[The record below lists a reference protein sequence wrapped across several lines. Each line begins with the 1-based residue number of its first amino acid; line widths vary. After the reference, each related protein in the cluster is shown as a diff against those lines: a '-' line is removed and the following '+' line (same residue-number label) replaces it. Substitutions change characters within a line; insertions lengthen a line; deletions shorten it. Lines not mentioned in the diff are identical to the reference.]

1 MRYTLTALLLLLYTS
16 SCFANDLLLDYW
28 QYDKYLAQ
36 HPTQSA
42 LTQAMHQRIY
52 QAPVPLYVRQD
63 KPIEI
68 DIVYPGTQLSDY
80 WWRNIK
86 ALELRLNELGVD
98 YRLRK
103 YSSRPNMDYRREAE
117 SLQTALKNA
126 PDYLIFTL
134 DTSRHK
140 KFAENLLANGNGKT
154 KLILI
159 NITTPIKHWK
169 DHQPLLYVGFD
180 HVLGTK
186 LLANEYMKAF
196 PEQANFG
203 MMYFS
208 PGHISEARGDT
219 FIKYMKT
226 QGDYALKS
234 AYFTNANRKS
244 AYEATLSMIQKEPDL
259 DFIYACSTDV
269 AFGVTQ
275 ALTKLD
281 RHDVMVNGWGGG
293 SEIEAVADG
302 IIDFTVVRMTD
313 DTGVAI
319 AEAIK
324 LDLQN
329 EPVPQ
334 VYSGDYEVLTKYD
347 DEQTIEALK
356 SKAFRYSDR

>member
-1 MRYTLTALLLLLYTS
+1 MRNTLTALLLLFTS
-16 SCFANDLLLDYW
+16 TCFANDLLLDYW
-28 QYDKYLAQ
+28 QYDKYLEQ
-36 HPTQSA
+36 HPTQNA
-42 LTQAMHQRIY
+42 LTQQMHQRIY
-52 QAPVPLYVRQD
+52 QAPVPLKIPQD

-86 ALELRLNELGVD
+86 ALELRLNELGID

-103 YSSRPNMDYRREAE
+103 YSSRPNMDYRRETE
-117 SLQTALKNA
+117 SLQTALNNA

-140 KFAENLLANGNGKT
+140 KFAENLLTSSNRDT

-169 DHQPLLYVGFD
+169 NHQPLMYVGFD

-186 LLANEYMKAF
+186 LLANEYQKAF
-196 PEQANFG
+196 PEQADFG

-208 PGHISEARGDT
+208 PGYISEARGDT
-219 FIKYMKT
+219 FIKYMKS
-226 QGDYALKS
+226 QGDYSLKS
-234 AYFTNANRKS
+234 AYFTNANRQS
-244 AYEATLSMIQKEPDL
+244 AYEATISMLKKQKNL
-259 DFIYACSTDV
+259 DFIYACSTDL

-275 ALTKLD
+275 ALSQLD
-281 RHDVMVNGWGGG
+281 RRDVMVNGWGGG
-293 SEIEAVADG
+293 AEIEAVADG

-313 DTGVAI
+313 DTGIAM

-329 EPVPQ
+329 KPVPQ
-334 VYSGDYEVLTKYD
+334 VFSGDYEVLTKYD
-347 DEQTIEALK
+347 DNQKIEALK